1 MAFVKLRKKEPNMH
15 RPYKV
20 KNYKVIGFFAV
31 VLSGFMSI
39 MYLIQGTGCTLILQE
54 YVIVVGW
61 GVLGVV
67 FALICKMKYKERF
80 GK

>member
-1 MAFVKLRKKEPNMH
+1 
-15 RPYKV
+15 
-20 KNYKVIGFFAV
+20 
-31 VLSGFMSI
+31 MSI
-39 MYLIQGTGCTLILQE
+39 MYLIPGTGCTLILQE